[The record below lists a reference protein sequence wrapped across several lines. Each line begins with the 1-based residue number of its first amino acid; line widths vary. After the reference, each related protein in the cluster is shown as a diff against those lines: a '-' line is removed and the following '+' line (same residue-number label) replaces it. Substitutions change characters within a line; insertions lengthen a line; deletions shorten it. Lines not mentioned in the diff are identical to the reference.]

1 MSAPGI
7 LSSLIPAGLDEIP
20 RDIKDLRR
28 DLTELGPSV
37 AKSVAGIVADLTAQ
51 VAATAAA
58 TAAVAAAQITLAA
71 NVASIETL
79 VGQQVTG
86 DVGNAS
92 SSVTIGT
99 SAGNYGVVSFTVPA
113 GFTQAHVSAVSAM
126 YSDGMV
132 AAIVRTQIA
141 GVNGIDMY
149 AFTNAAYA
157 SATATLARKFAV
169 TAGQVFT
176 VASVA
181 NTGASTTSAYIATSA
196 TVTYYR

>member
-1 MSAPGI
+1 MTDYAPPIAQQFDAQEPDTFRRVGQ
-7 LSSLIPAGLDEIP
+7 LLKASEDKMFGL
-20 RDIKDLRR
+20 RA
-28 DLTELGPSV
+28 SV
-37 AKSVAGIVADLTAQ
+37 LASVSGIVAALQARVDDL
-51 VAATAAA
+51 AALVSGLAAA
-58 TAAVAAAQITLAA
+58 VTRID
-71 NVASIETL
+71 TL

-99 SAGNYGVVSFTVPA
+99 TAGSYGVVSFTVPA
-113 GFTQAHVSAVSAM
+113 GFTQAHVSAVCAM
-126 YSDGMV
+126 YCGGTV
-132 AAIVRTQIA
+132 AAIVRAQIA
-141 GVNGIDMY
+141 GVNGVEMY

-181 NTGASTTSAYIATSA
+181 NTGASTTTGVFATSA